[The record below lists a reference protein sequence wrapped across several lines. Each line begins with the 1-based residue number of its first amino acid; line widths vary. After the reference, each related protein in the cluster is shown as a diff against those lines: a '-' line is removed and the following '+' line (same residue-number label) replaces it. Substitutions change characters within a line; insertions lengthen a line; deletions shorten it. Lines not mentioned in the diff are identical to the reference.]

1 MKKKP
6 RRLSLNRETLRHL
19 DRALLHLDER
29 QPHPVAGG
37 AVQTQQLACLSPWCA
52 PTVAQTCRC

>member
-1 MKKKP
+1 MKKKT
-6 RRLSLNRETLRHL
+6 RRLLLHRETLRHL
-19 DRALLHLDER
+19 DRATLLHFDER

-37 AVQTQQLACLSPWCA
+37 ALTQQLACLSPWCA